1 MSQLTL
7 AASPLRHWWI
17 AQPKHALPLTIF
29 SSESAQ
35 QSPRTHFNIAVRI
48 VRIGRSVEAIGVVGR
63 RLCRSSGREI
73 CPAFW

>member
-35 QSPRTHFNIAVRI
+35 QSPRTYFNIAVRI
-48 VRIGRSVEAIGVVGR
+48 VRIGAPWKRSALAGR
-63 RLCRSSGREI
+63 RSSGGEI
-73 CPAFW
+73 RPAFW